1 MHILLVEDDNRVADA
16 LTGSLRRNGYEVWRA
31 ANAAEALAAP
41 AADLVLLDLGLP
53 DRDGIEV
60 CRELRARGRV
70 PVIAVTARGGEPD
83 RVRGLRSGAD
93 DYVVKPF
100 SAAELLARIEAV
112 LRRSMPQRAEDDRL
126 VTVDGLEI
134 DLRRRTVTLDGQPV
148 PLTRKEFDV
157 LAVLVRADGAAV
169 SRDRIIVEVWHT
181 TYDGMSRTL
190 DVHMANLRGK
200 LGRAGGVVRT
210 VRGVGYRLAAAYGTA
225 PDAASASHPAP
236 DATPETP
243 PASQADHPPAASPP
257 TAAEA

>member
-1 MHILLVEDDNRVADA
+1 MRILLVEDDNRVADA
-16 LTGSLRRNGYEVWRA
+16 LTGSLRRNGYEVVRA
-31 ANAAEALAAP
+31 GNAADALAAP
-41 AADLVLLDLGLP
+41 AVDLVLLDLGLP

-60 CRELRARGRV
+60 CRQLRARGSV

-112 LRRSMPQRAEDDRL
+112 LRRSMPRRAAEDRL

-134 DLRRRTVTLDGQPV
+134 DIRRRTVTLDGQPV

-157 LAVLVRADGAAV
+157 LAVLVRAEGGAV
-169 SRDRIIVEVWHT
+169 PRDRIIVEVWHT
-181 TYDGMSRTL
+181 TYAGMSRTL

-200 LGRAGGVVRT
+200 LGRAGSAVRT
-210 VRGVGYRLAAAYGTA
+210 VRGVGYRLAATDRAAPDTA
-225 PDAASASHPAP
+225 PEAPRVSHSEQSTSAS
-236 DATPETP
+236 
-243 PASQADHPPAASPP
+243 PPAA
-257 TAAEA
+257 ADA

>member
-1 MHILLVEDDNRVADA
+1 MRILLVEDDNRVAEA

-31 ANAAEALAAP
+31 ASAADALAAP
-41 AADLVLLDLGLP
+41 AVDLVLLDLGLP
-53 DRDGIEV
+53 DGDGIEV
-60 CRELRARGRV
+60 CRELRARGSV

-112 LRRSMPQRAEDDRL
+112 LRRSMPRRAREDRL
-126 VTVDGLEI
+126 VTIGGLEI
-134 DLRRRTVTLDGQPV
+134 DLPRRTVTLDGQPV
-148 PLTRKEFDV
+148 PLTRKEFDL

-169 SRDRIIVEVWHT
+169 PRDRIIVEVWHT

-200 LGRAGGVVRT
+200 LGRAGSVVRT
-210 VRGVGYRLAAAYGTA
+210 VRGVGYRLTAADEAS
-225 PDAASASHPAP
+225 PEAASATAP
-236 DATPETP
+236 EVP
-243 PASQADHPPAASPP
+243 PPSDPGHSASAAPP
-257 TAAEA
+257 TPADI